1 LVKTAELEKRVTDM
15 ENLVGRNGLPE
26 EFPDLQTGVEQLQ
39 HKLKLFDSSKLDAI
53 KNKMQTVGDEIKIFL
68 SKKEKVPAGVKE
80 GTEKKI
86 EECYATILKWDP
98 IAQQLPIIINRLQS
112 LKVLHEES
120 VLFNETLN
128 QITTEQAQVSE
139 LLKSNENTFKELDKN
154 FKVNT
159 QAILS
164 NIEAL
169 DKRFVALA
177 ARIDKIQH

>member
-1 LVKTAELEKRVTDM
+1 
-15 ENLVGRNGLPE
+15 
-26 EFPDLQTGVEQLQ
+26 
-39 HKLKLFDSSKLDAI
+39 
-53 KNKMQTVGDEIKIFL
+53 
-68 SKKEKVPAGVKE
+68 
-80 GTEKKI
+80 
-86 EECYATILKWDP
+86 
-98 IAQQLPIIINRLQS
+98 LPIIINRLQS

-120 VLFNETLN
+120 VIFNETLN
-128 QITTEQAQVSE
+128 QITTEQTQVSE

-154 FKVNT
+154 FKANT